1 MLEKHGVDCESFQ
14 VLDEKPTDVVVGRTP
29 GLLKPS
35 QGEEDP
41 IQESLLPAGE
51 DDRKDRTGGML
62 YGNGQSDY
70 PDAPPSVKLG
80 RTNYFEDCAQ
90 VHTAYVTLL
99 GYVSSGVFSIT
110 PVNIDS
116 PMSVYCDQTTDGGGW
131 TVIQRRFDGS
141 LEFFRIIDAYR
152 EGFGDSSGEYW
163 LGLDNIHRLT
173 AQDAYELYIEL
184 EDWEGNVKYARY
196 STFSVGAG
204 GYHTLRVGG
213 YSGTAGDGFGTD
225 QPTTSYRYQN
235 GAKFSTR
242 YFDQDASSVSSVA
255 ELHGGG
261 WWYRGMAYSN
271 LNGPYF
277 RDTDL
282 RSNNNGMGVL
292 WYQFTDDFSYSLKKT
307 KMMVRPTDFSTR
319 LANN

>member
-1 MLEKHGVDCESFQ
+1 MRLLRVFVVLTVLQWSVVTGEGRSDPFSLSLCRVWQECVRTAAVDDLSTYPELGTPQAICGDFVEMLEKHGVDC
-14 VLDEKPTDVVVGRTP
+14 
-29 GLLKPS
+29 
-35 QGEEDP
+35 
-41 IQESLLPAGE
+41 ESLLPAGE

-62 YGNGQSDY
+62 YGNGQSDD

-99 GYVSSGVFSIT
+99 GHVS
-110 PVNIDS
+110 
-116 PMSVYCDQTTDGGGW
+116 
-131 TVIQRRFDGS
+131 
-141 LEFFRIIDAYR
+141 
-152 EGFGDSSGEYW
+152 
-163 LGLDNIHRLT
+163 
-173 AQDAYELYIEL
+173 
-184 EDWEGNVKYARY
+184 
-196 STFSVGAG
+196 SVGAG